1 MIRLRD
7 LSDYSRRPDPMNHV
21 EDSDAVLIRIAA
33 CLEAAKQKQMT
44 QDEKHRV
51 EPIERLRAK
60 MNALKRRIRRT
71 DYGAGTPDSKRTQ
84 QEMEAGVRV
93 TQTLGDFTRASSKA
107 PFWCLFLFK
116 LIRATRPSVC
126 LELGTGVGISGAY
139 QAAALEMNGQGKL
152 TTMEGSTELSHT
164 ARANFA
170 RLELKAVEVVTGR
183 FQDRL
188 PGVLQDAKSIDHVFI
203 DGHHDGRATLSY
215 FSQIRPFLTE
225 KAIVVFDDVAWSREM
240 TEAWQSIAGN
250 DQVDLALDLDS
261 MGLCV
266 CHAQQPS
273 GSIPR
278 CSTISERLEQDAQ
291 KSAGTKMNPG
301 YPAK

>member
-1 MIRLRD
+1 L
-7 LSDYSRRPDPMNHV
+7 V
-21 EDSDAVLIRIAA
+21 RIAA

-44 QDEKHRV
+44 QDEKHRA
-51 EPIERLRAK
+51 EPIERLRAE
-60 MNALKRRIRRT
+60 MNALTRRFQRT
-71 DYGAGTPDSKRTQ
+71 DYGAGTQDSRRTQ
-84 QEMEAGVRV
+84 EEMQAGVRV
-93 TQTLGDFTRASSKA
+93 TQTLGDFTRISSKS

-152 TTMEGSTELSHT
+152 TTMEGSPELSHI
-164 ARANFA
+164 ARANFV
-170 RLELKAVEVVTGR
+170 RLELGAVEVVTGR
-183 FQDRL
+183 FQDTL

-225 KAIVVFDDVAWSREM
+225 KALVVLDDVAWSRDM
-240 TEAWQSIAGN
+240 TEAWQSIAGD
-250 DQVDLALDLDS
+250 DQVDLALDLDT

-266 CHAQQPS
+266 CHAQEPS
-273 GSIPR
+273 RSAHDVPQYPKKESGR
-278 CSTISERLEQDAQ
+278 MLKKAQ
-291 KSAGTKMNPG
+291 AQR
-301 YPAK
+301 